1 MTGSGTQESPYIVTT
16 WEEFLS
22 VCNVSTSTYVEWNN
36 GEVNFNEIQPSG
48 FTDPIEIKSNIRL
61 YKVKWRNFVSRA
73 KIAFK
78 INASATIIDLE
89 EFEFTD
95 AELFHPASS
104 SAFDGAVFSSG
115 RTSSY
120 GTYTIKNCVF
130 SYRQDS
136 AGKGGFIKYAS
147 RGSIVGTAINI
158 KSICTGEYSFEFN
171 SPLEYSECN
180 IKFDVQAGS
189 LSGCLR
195 AFLCWYSGKI
205 QTSAASWSNSTANL
219 LGNFVFDVECNVPIS
234 FGSGHIYR
242 SIYNSDKCTL
252 TGTNWYPAT
261 TAQLSDTAYLYSV
274 GFPVPGGS
282 A

>member
-16 WEEFLS
+16 WAEFLS
-22 VCNVSTSTYVEWNN
+22 VCNVSTSTYVEWSNA
-36 GEVNFNEIQPSG
+36 EVDFNEIQPEG

-61 YKVKWRNFVSRA
+61 YKVKWKNFVSRA

-78 INASATIIDLE
+78 ITASTTKIDLE

-95 AELFHPASS
+95 AELFHPSSS

-120 GTYTIKNCVF
+120 GYYTIKNCVF

-158 KSICTGEYSFEFN
+158 KSICTGEYAFEFN
-171 SPLEYSECN
+171 SLLEYSECN
-180 IKFDVQAGS
+180 INFDIQAGS
-189 LSGCLR
+189 LSGGLR

-205 QTSAASWSNSTANL
+205 QTSASSWTNSTINL

-242 SIYNSDKCTL
+242 CIYNSDKCTI
-252 TGTNWYPAT
+252 TGTNWVGAT
-261 TAQLSDTAYLYSV
+261 TAQLSDTTYLYNQ
-274 GFPVPGGS
+274 GFPVVRS
-282 A
+282 S